1 MMPTSQDMSECER
14 LPRSARALLLAGAVA
29 LAAGVACWP
38 AAADNPPLASDWS
51 PEVCEILTLYH
62 RADYPGAR
70 ILSQS
75 LLGRTRDAQVRRD
88 VEALQALLLLRGD
101 SRQEWQ
107 AGAAQLQ
114 QLEQEQPGL
123 LARPEC
129 GLALG
134 LARLELHETAEA
146 LDRLTTAATGFA
158 ERGLP
163 DRAAAA
169 LVGLARAWSQHTE
182 WPLTPRHLGVARPQD
197 SAEAREIRRA
207 QIAGVRA
214 RVAAL
219 EGQADALTRVDFILA
234 EDSIRAGDRTAD
246 GYAIL
251 ERIVAAPLATPAAAD
266 AALRLAEH
274 HEQEQRWSEA
284 LALYGRLDR
293 TQHAQ
298 TAAQRSAAITAPQ
311 LVIAAPASV
320 GTHEPVWLNVRAR
333 NIAAVDV
340 SVRAVAL
347 GSWLAER
354 RGRYAPAL
362 LPEAGSL
369 QLAREFATPAPQVG
383 AWWNSDELDEP
394 LEFRAPP
401 GAYVVIARCA
411 DPAEH
416 AIVTKELVVVSDLS
430 ATVSMGPQAALA
442 WTEWRAGAAS
452 RPSVAVVPTAR
463 FWMFGSFV
471 PAPVEF
477 RAGVARFEL
486 PAEAR
491 VLRDKRWVLLVEAGP
506 HLALCRGQLPGAA
519 GADVVIALTGGP
531 VAPLVG
537 EALGLAGVLLP
548 VGGQPLATLAA
559 GTWVLEIRDVL
570 GEVVHSEPLQI
581 DAAGVFAANVVVTP
595 AMSDRHLHIVVLRDG
610 QVVENV
616 RGRFSLRAIPGGQP
630 ALFVQ
635 TRVPAHL
642 EPGTSEFRA
651 EVRAWYPWGT
661 PMWDARATCMARDVG
676 LPTSG
681 SDLGLQPGAL
691 SPGQALEDPGRPGRS
706 SVQSGQLDES
716 GAATFRLPLA
726 PLPFADGPAAIGV
739 WSRVFGWEGLQ
750 EVGFGETLLAPDPV
764 HVWLRLVTPKHD
776 AGQDLAFELGWFD
789 PLRRVGSERPTLEV
803 RSATGESTRLDLHAD
818 IGGLRSTP
826 WRRPTAGEYTASA
839 TLPRQDDEP
848 LHITRTFS
856 VPAAPESGSP
866 GGPRV
871 TCVAQA
877 HEVGDQAGVR
887 VQLAGSFDQPLAIV
901 VAAADPLAVQ
911 VVPTLDGH
919 HEAVLPVPALPADAR
934 VLVAASGDDGARII
948 ADEAIAPAA
957 DYELELHLEPPQ
969 DALLPGMRAAV
980 RVRGTLGGRPAEAAV
995 VARLV
1000 RAADSGQIHWLPG
1013 QTRRIGYAS
1022 GGRPTL
1028 TSSQTPAAA
1037 AELAEM
1043 VTDDAHADLP
1053 PAVSDSLYAGETLWT
1068 AAATLVNG
1076 EAKLHIPLPT
1086 WPGVYRLIALG
1097 RTANGAQTV
1106 ATQLLDTRAGV
1117 RLAADC
1123 PARLTLGDRTLIGVA
1138 VENPSDTRLEL
1149 PVRIDTGTGLHL
1161 EMVRIGSGTSM
1172 GSPIAPGEPLTVT
1185 VAPGGLTWVQGLVE
1199 AAEPGAGR
1207 LTVELQL
1214 PAGRQSATAA
1224 YEVLAV
1230 GDDAA
1235 SGTPLLVQRT
1245 LSRLELISRGIPLG
1259 SGVTGDDGTDV
1270 RWEQHAPR
1278 YENRFFPGEHL
1289 LVREVFTL
1297 PDELGVVRWS
1307 QRIPPNLHAALTDSH
1322 HGFSIGEPEPPRVD
1336 QLEYVATG
1344 LAAGFHTHEY
1354 HLVAVRAGACV
1365 LPPPEVVVNG
1375 VPLGVTAEPAE
1386 LRISVVDVTSAP

>member
-1 MMPTSQDMSECER
+1 
-14 LPRSARALLLAGAVA
+14 VV

-38 AAADNPPLASDWS
+38 AAADNRPPASDWS
-51 PEVCEILTLYH
+51 PEVGEILTLYH

-107 AGAAQLQ
+107 AGAAELL

-129 GLALG
+129 SLALG
-134 LARLELHETAEA
+134 LARLELYETAEA
-146 LDRLTTAATGFA
+146 LDHLTAAAAGFA
-158 ERGLP
+158 ERGLS

-207 QIAGVRA
+207 QIADVRA

-234 EDSIRAGDRTAD
+234 EDFIRAGDRAAD

-251 ERIVAAPLATPAAAD
+251 ERIVAAPLATPATAD
-266 AALRLAEH
+266 AALRMAEH
-274 HEQEQRWSEA
+274 HERGQRWSEA

-298 TAAQRSAAITAPQ
+298 TAAQRSAAIVTPQ

-320 GTHEPVWLNVRAR
+320 GTHEPVRLNVRAR

-369 QLAREFATPAPQVG
+369 QLAREFATPAAQVG
-383 AWWNSDELDEP
+383 AWWDSNELDAP
-394 LEFRAPP
+394 LEFHAPP
-401 GAYVVIARCA
+401 GAYVVIARAVDSAECA
-411 DPAEH
+411 AV
-416 AIVTKELVVVSDLS
+416 AKELVLVSDLV
-430 ATVSMGPQAALA
+430 ATVAMGPQVALA
-442 WTEWRAGAAS
+442 WTEWRAAAGP
-452 RPSVAVVPTAR
+452 RPSVAPAAR

-477 RAGVARFEL
+477 RVGVARFEL

-491 VLRDKRWVLLVEAGP
+491 VMRDKRWVLLVEAGP
-506 HLALCRGQLPGAA
+506 HLALCQGQLPGAA
-519 GADVVIALTGGP
+519 GADVVMALTGGP
-531 VAPLVG
+531 VTPLVG
-537 EALGLAGVLLP
+537 ESLGLAGVLLP
-548 VGGQPLATLAA
+548 VGGQPLAILAA
-559 GTWVLEIRDVL
+559 GMWVLEVRDVL

-581 DAAGVFAANVVVTP
+581 DAAGVFAANIVVTA
-595 AMSDRHLHIVVLRDG
+595 AMSDRHLHVVVRRDG

-616 RGRFSLRAIPGGQP
+616 RGRFSIRAIPGGQP
-630 ALFVQ
+630 ALFVRK
-635 TRVPAHL
+635 RVPAHL

-676 LPTSG
+676 LPTSAG
-681 SDLGLQPGAL
+681 DLGLQPGAL
-691 SPGQALEDPGRPGRS
+691 SPGQTIDDPGRPGRS
-706 SVQSGQLDES
+706 SVQSGQLDET

-750 EVGFGETLLAPDPV
+750 EVGFGETLLAADPV
-764 HVWLRLVTPKHD
+764 HVWLRLVTPEID
-776 AGQDLAFELGWFD
+776 AGQDFAFELGWFD
-789 PLRRVGSERPTLEV
+789 PLRRVGVEWPTLEV

-818 IGGLRSTP
+818 VGGLRSTP
-826 WRRPTAGEYTASA
+826 WRPPTAGEHTVSA
-839 TLPRQDDEP
+839 TLPRLDDAP
-848 LHITRTFS
+848 LHVTRTFS
-856 VPAAPESGSP
+856 VPAAPESDRPSGL
-866 GGPRV
+866 RV
-871 TCVAQA
+871 TCAAQA
-877 HEVGDQAGVR
+877 QEDGDPAGVR
-887 VQLAGSFDQPLAIV
+887 VQLAGSYDQPLAII

-919 HEAVLPVPALPADAR
+919 YEAVLPVPALPADAR
-934 VLVAASGDDGARII
+934 VLVAACGDDGARII

-957 DYELELHLEPPQ
+957 GHELELHLEPPQ
-969 DALLPGMRAAV
+969 AAPLPGMRAAV
-980 RVRGTLGGRPAEAAV
+980 RVRGTLGGRPAKAAV

-1028 TSSQTPAAA
+1028 ASSQTPAAGA
-1037 AELAEM
+1037 QLAEM
-1043 VTDDAHADLP
+1043 VTDDAYADLP
-1053 PAVSDSLYAGETLWT
+1053 PALSEALYAGESLWT
-1068 AAATLVNG
+1068 AAAPLVNG
-1076 EAKLHIPLPT
+1076 EAELHLPLPT
-1086 WPGVYRLIALG
+1086 RPGIYRLIALG
-1097 RTANGAQTV
+1097 RSADGAQTV

-1117 RLAADC
+1117 LLAVDC
-1123 PARLTLGDRTLIGVA
+1123 PARLTRGDRTLIGVA
-1138 VENPSDTRLEL
+1138 IENPSDAPLEL
-1149 PVRIDTGTGLHL
+1149 PVRIDTGTGLHV
-1161 EMVRIGSGTSM
+1161 EMVRTGSGTSM
-1172 GSPIAPGEPLTVT
+1172 ASPAAPGEPLTVT
-1185 VAPGGLTWVQGLVE
+1185 VAPGGLTWIQGLVE

-1214 PAGRQSATAA
+1214 PAGRQSTTAA
-1224 YEVLAV
+1224 YQVLGV
-1230 GDDAA
+1230 SEDAA

-1259 SGVTGDDGTDV
+1259 SGITGDDGTDV

-1297 PDELGVVRWS
+1297 PDELGVFRWS

-1354 HLVAVRAGACV
+1354 HLVAVRAGVCV

-1375 VPLGVTAEPAE
+1375 VPLSVAAEPAE
-1386 LRISVVDVTSAP
+1386 LRINVVDVTSAP